1 MPNSELARTLRARL
15 AGGVVQFTFT
25 KINGDQRPAEGTTCL
40 DLIPEVFRP
49 KATGKRTPEDLI
61 AYFDI
66 GRMAWR
72 SCRVDNLVSID
83 D

>member
-1 MPNSELARTLRARL
+1 MSELARTLRARL
-15 AGGVVQFTFT
+15 ASGVVQFTFN
-25 KINGDQRPAEGTTCL
+25 KIDGTPRPAEGTTNL
-40 DLIPEVFRP
+40 DLIPDVFRP

-61 AYFDI
+61 AYFDL

-72 SCRVDNLVSID
+72 SCRVDNLVSVD